1 MVERAL
7 IVTTAFAVLLLTAG
21 LVKLLIHIKANAARG
36 VELPSELSERLAQRG
51 GPGVLYFY
59 GSHCGSC
66 QQQAKILHRLA
77 AEHGV
82 TVLQID
88 ATRESA
94 FASAFSVLSVPV
106 TVVFDEALRVQG
118 INHGLSQHA
127 DLEVQLGLA
136 THAAEPRGSHTACL

>member
-7 IVTTAFAVLLLTAG
+7 IVTTAFAVLLLTAR
-21 LVKLLIHIKANAARG
+21 LVKLLIHIRANAARG
-36 VELPSELSERLAQRG
+36 AELPSELSERLAQRG
-51 GPGVLYFY
+51 RPGVLYFY
-59 GSHCGSC
+59 GPRCGSC
-66 QQQAKILHRLA
+66 QQQAKILQRLV

-88 ATRESA
+88 ATRESTL
-94 FASAFSVLSVPV
+94 ASTFSVLSVPV
-106 TVVFDEALRVQG
+106 TVVFDETLRVQG

-136 THAAEPRGSHTACL
+136 TRAA